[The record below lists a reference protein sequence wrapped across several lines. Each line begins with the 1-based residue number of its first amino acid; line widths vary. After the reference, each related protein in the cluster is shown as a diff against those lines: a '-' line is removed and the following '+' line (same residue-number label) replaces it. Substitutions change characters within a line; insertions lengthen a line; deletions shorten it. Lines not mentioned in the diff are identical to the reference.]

1 MPRDLPISNGNL
13 LINFDHDYNIRDVYY
28 PHVGQDNQTVG
39 DISHFGLWCD
49 GTFAWISSP
58 LWEKTR
64 DYEEDT
70 LVTRVVAR
78 AQSMQLEMTLSDTVD
93 FDRDLF
99 VRRIELRN
107 LSEAPRSIHIY
118 THFDPH
124 LSGNAIGDTI
134 FYDPEFNGLVA
145 YKARRYVLMN
155 GSAGD
160 RFGFSAF
167 AIGTKERDG
176 YQGTWRDAEDGNLQ
190 RNAIA
195 QGSVDATGMLELSL
209 KPESTATAWIWW
221 AFGQSYRDVS
231 ALDAIVRERGAE
243 SFLERTRNYWKL
255 WVKREAAPDSGSL
268 PEAVQR
274 LYRRSLLIIR
284 TQIDNSGAVIA
295 ATDSDIVQ
303 FGRDTY
309 TYMWPRDGA
318 IVTVA
323 LIQAG
328 YPDITR
334 RFFTFC
340 QNLITNGGFLLHK
353 YNPDGSVGSSWHPWM
368 SADGRRQLP
377 IQEDETALVVWAL
390 WRHFETFHDVEFVRP
405 LYKPMVKTIG
415 DFLARYREPHTR
427 LPAPSYDLWE
437 ERRGIPAFTIGA
449 VWGGLMAASKFARAF
464 GEESVADR
472 YATAAAEIREATDK
486 HLYDDKLRRF
496 ARMVNVSSSGELTAD
511 TTIDSSIAGLWL
523 FDMFSPDDPKVVSTM
538 EQIVER
544 LTVKT
549 DIGGIA
555 RYEDDYY
562 FQVSKEIADVP
573 GNPWI
578 LCTLGVAQ
586 WHARRAQSLDEL
598 QKAIALLEWTVAR
611 ALPSGVLPEQV
622 DPYSGKPLSVSP
634 LTWSHAAYVLAVHQ
648 VQERLTMLTKKAR
661 SGVERRKR
669 EEAEK

>member
-39 DISHFGLWCD
+39 DVSHFGLWCD

-64 DYEEDT
+64 DYEDDT

-78 AQSMQLEMTLSDTVD
+78 AESMQLEMTLSDTVD

-99 VRRIELRN
+99 IRRIELRN
-107 LSEAPRSIHIY
+107 LSEAPRSVHIY

-134 FYDPEFNGLVA
+134 FYDPDINGLVA

-155 GSAGD
+155 GSVDD
-160 RFGFSAF
+160 RFGFSGF

-176 YQGTWRDAEDGNLQ
+176 YQGTWRDAEDGKLQ

-231 ALDAIVRERGAE
+231 ALDAMVRERGAE
-243 SFLERTRNYWKL
+243 SFLERTRSYWKL
-255 WVKREAAPDSGSL
+255 WVKRDAAPDSGSL

-340 QNLITNGGFLLHK
+340 QNLITSGGFLLHK

-427 LPAPSYDLWE
+427 LPASSYDLWE

-449 VWGGLMAASKFARAF
+449 VWGGLMAASKFAQAF

-472 YATAAAEIREATDK
+472 YATAAAEIREATEK
-486 HLYDDKLRRF
+486 HLYDEKLARF
-496 ARMVNVSSSGELTAD
+496 ARMVNVSSSGELTVD

-523 FDMFSPDDPKVVSTM
+523 FDMFSADDPKIVSTM

-549 DIGGIA
+549 EIGGIA

-586 WHARRAQSLDEL
+586 WYARRAQSLDAL
-598 QKAIALLEWTVAR
+598 RKAIAMLEWTVAR

-622 DPYSGKPLSVSP
+622 DPYNGKPLSVSP

-648 VQERLTMLTKKAR
+648 VQERLTTLTKKAR
-661 SGVERRKR
+661 SGVDRRKR
-669 EEAEK
+669 GEAEK

>member
-78 AQSMQLEMTLSDTVD
+78 APSMHLEMTLSDAVD

-99 VRRIELRN
+99 IRRVELRN
-107 LSEAPRSIHIY
+107 LSEAPRSVHIY

-155 GSAGD
+155 GSVDD
-160 RFGFSAF
+160 RFGFSGF

-195 QGSVDATGMLELSL
+195 QGSVDATGMLELKL
-209 KPESTATAWIWW
+209 QPESTAVAWIWW
-221 AFGQSYRDVS
+221 AFGTSYRDVS
-231 ALDAIVRERGAE
+231 AIDAMVRERGAE

-255 WVKREAAPDSGSL
+255 WVKREPESSRL
-268 PEAVQR
+268 PEAVER

-368 SADGRRQLP
+368 SSDGRRQLP
-377 IQEDETALVVWAL
+377 IQEDESALVVWAL
-390 WRHFETFHDVEFVRP
+390 WRHFETFRDVEFVRP
-405 LYKPMVKTIG
+405 LYKPMVKTIA

-427 LPAPSYDLWE
+427 LPASSYDLWE

-449 VWGGLMAASKFARAF
+449 VWGGLMAASKFAHAF
-464 GEESVADR
+464 GEESVSER
-472 YATAAAEIREATDK
+472 YAAAAAEIREATDK
-486 HLYDDKLRRF
+486 HLFDEKLGRF

-511 TTIDSSIAGLWL
+511 MTIDSSIAGLWL
-523 FDMFSPDDPKVVSTM
+523 FDMFSSDDPRIVSTM
-538 EQIVER
+538 DQIIER
-544 LTVKT
+544 LTIQT
-549 DIGGIA
+549 TIGGVA
-555 RYEDDYY
+555 RYENDYY
-562 FQVSKEIADVP
+562 FQVSKEIERVP

-578 LCTLGVAQ
+578 LCTLGIAQ
-586 WHARRAQSLDEL
+586 WHARRAQTLAQL

-611 ALPSGVLPEQV
+611 ALPSGVLPEQI
-622 DPYSGKPLSVSP
+622 DPYSGAPLSVSP

-648 VQERLTMLTKKAR
+648 VQERLAMLTKKAR
-661 SGVERRKR
+661 SGVDRRKR
-669 EEAEK
+669 SEAEP